1 MRAAGFSLVGLLV
14 VVGILAL
21 LQGTYTAPMLT
32 SSKQARQ
39 EAMQL
44 AGVNDKGIRTTESI
58 QFSGVMSGSQL
69 RGIKVDSVMM
79 DGPMHQYFGLLPGDV
94 VTQVKELPDLG
105 FLSGND
111 PDTAAALVLEA
122 YQRHQNLKIQ
132 RPGVGELELPRDA
145 AKVSALQGSS
155 SGASTTGAVGAAA
168 GSDPSAQTS
177 SSSSSSSNAPTG
189 AASPATPAR
198 RPTVWDRL
206 NESD

>member
-1 MRAAGFSLVGLLV
+1 MRVAGFSLVGLLV

-39 EAMQL
+39 QAMQL

-111 PDTAAALVLEA
+111 PDTAAAFVLEA
-122 YQRHQNLKIQ
+122 YQRHQNLKVQ

-145 AKVSALQGSS
+145 AKVSALQASS
-155 SGASTTGAVGAAA
+155 SGASTTGTVGATA

-177 SSSSSSSNAPTG
+177 SSNAPAG